1 MHKIYRTAR
10 TNYVIILAME
20 ASEIHH
26 RSKSENLREHFK
38 DGFLQFVITNHP
50 SDLPGEARGKGS
62 NISYGARKGT
72 AEMIAN
78 GIDKNRIIIT
88 ICDSD
93 SHIPELYVS
102 EVIFQ
107 PILLKA
113 MLIFFLHVGRKS
125 IQSFSRSLLQSFC
138 STYLFRKK
146 LFQCTSCCQ
155 SNRHYMVVNDFSQF
169 E

>member
-1 MHKIYRTAR
+1 MYRKAR

-26 RSKSENLREHFK
+26 RFKSENLREHFK
-38 DGFLQFVITNHP
+38 DDFLQFVITNHP

-107 PILLKA
+107 PMLLKA
-113 MLIFFLHVGRKS
+113 MLIFFLRVGRKS
-125 IQSFSRSLLQSFC
+125 I
-138 STYLFRKK
+138 
-146 LFQCTSCCQ
+146 
-155 SNRHYMVVNDFSQF
+155 
-169 E
+169 